1 MVLEFA
7 VRACWRIKMERHFTN
22 NVKTLV
28 LHLSK
33 LLTKSEFENTCRKR
47 RVMSDIR
54 NEKAS
59 FFAGVT
65 NES

>member
-1 MVLEFA
+1 MVFEFA
-7 VRACWRIKMERHFTN
+7 VRACWRIKMERHCTN

-33 LLTKSEFENTCRKR
+33 LLTKSELINICGKR
-47 RVMSDIR
+47 QVMSDIR

-59 FFAGVT
+59 LFAGVSS
-65 NES
+65 ES